1 MQLPWWS
8 WKAFGSH
15 HLGGFHNLKPLW
27 LQGLDIGPKS
37 IEIFKEALKGSK
49 SVIWNGPMGVFEMK
63 PFAKGTN
70 AIAEALAELTAQV
83 ELNAFE
89 KAIDLLSVGG

>member
-1 MQLPWWS
+1 MYL
-8 WKAFGSH
+8 
-15 HLGGFHNLKPLW
+15 FH

-37 IEIFKEALKGSK
+37 IEAFKEALKGSK

-70 AIAEALAELTAQV
+70 AIAEALAELTTQV
-83 ELNAFE
+83 CEA
-89 KAIDLLSVGG
+89 